1 MSVYVIHAYD
11 DLFQG
16 ARGLENWAIEEGDSF
31 QMADI
36 AADMSREIIESSE
49 DISGVLKDRAHD
61 YLSYDIEEN
70 NLTEIE
76 RDSLFESYYFTCIEE
91 DILFTVIRLSNEH
104 TLQEY
109 INLLKN
115 EHYGYEDLID
125 EFGEEEEIY

>member
-70 NLTEIE
+70 NLTEME
-76 RDSLFESYYFTCIEE
+76 QDSLFESYYFTCIEE
-91 DILFTVIRLSNEH
+91 DILFTVIKLSNEH

-115 EHYGYEDLID
+115 EHYSYEDLID